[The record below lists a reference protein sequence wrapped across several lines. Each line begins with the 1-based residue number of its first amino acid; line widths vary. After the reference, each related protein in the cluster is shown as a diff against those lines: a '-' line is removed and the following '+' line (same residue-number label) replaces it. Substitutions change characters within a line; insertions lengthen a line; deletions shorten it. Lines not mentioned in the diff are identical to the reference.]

1 MSVSSLAKKK
11 SLGRYSW
18 FMRRKIIKKFKSST
32 FYASTKVL
40 SPRDQKKIYLVALV
54 QIFMGFVDL
63 AGVAV
68 IGVLGALAV
77 NGIQSKGPGDRVA
90 KVLDILGLENQTFQ
104 TQAAILG
111 IVATVLLLGRTIFS
125 VFFTRRTLFF
135 LSHKGAKASAELIS
149 KLLSQS
155 LLDIQSRTS
164 QQTLFAVTSGVS
176 VIMLGVIGTAVT
188 IVADTS
194 LLLILSIG
202 LFIVDP
208 TMAIGTILT
217 FGLIGIILY
226 RLLNIRAK
234 TLGAKNTHLTIASNE
249 KILEVLTSYRE
260 SVVHNRRDYY
270 AQEIGAMRFKL
281 GNVLAENA
289 FIPYISK
296 YVIESSLV
304 FGGLLLSAVQFLV
317 QDAAH
322 AVATLTIFM
331 AAGSR
336 IAPAALRLQQGALA
350 IKGSLASVKPTLEL
364 MKSLETV
371 NLSARSEV
379 APDVEHMGFNPTV
392 EMTDVFFKYP
402 NADAA
407 ALEGQ
412 SFSIKAGCSVAIVGS
427 TGAGKTTA
435 VDLLLGLLEP
445 ESGSVLI
452 SGLNPEDA
460 IVKWPGAIS
469 YVPQDVVIS
478 NGTIRENVGLGF
490 NSEHVNEKLVW
501 DAINLAQLDSYVNS
515 LPLGLETQ
523 VGERGTRMSGGQRQR
538 LGIARA
544 LFTRPK
550 LLVLDEAT
558 SALDGETEA
567 AISQAVQQLRG
578 TVTVIMIA
586 HRLSTVRN
594 ADSVIYMDKG
604 KVIAIGSFEEVR
616 AKVPDFDRQAKLMG
630 L

>member
-1 MSVSSLAKKK
+1 ME
-11 SLGRYSW
+11 RYSW
-18 FMRRKIIKKFKSST
+18 FMRRQLLRNFRAST

-40 SPRDQKKIYLVALV
+40 SRRDRKKIYLVAVV

-68 IGVLGALAV
+68 IGILGALAV

-90 KVLDILGLENQTFQ
+90 KVLDILQLGNQTFQ
-104 TQAAILG
+104 TQAAVLG
-111 IVATVLLLGRTIFS
+111 ILATILLLGRTIFS
-125 VFFTRRTLFF
+125 IVFTRRTLFF
-135 LSHKGAKASAELIS
+135 LSHKGAKASADLIS

-208 TMAIGTILT
+208 SMAIGTILT
-217 FGLIGIILY
+217 FGLIGVILY

-234 TLGAKNTHLTIASNE
+234 TLGAKNTQLTIASNE

-260 SVVHNRRDYY
+260 SVVHNRRDHY
-270 AQEIGAMRFKL
+270 AQEIGSLRYKL

-350 IKGSLASVKPTLEL
+350 IKGSLASVKPTLDL

-371 NLSARSEV
+371 NLSAPSEV
-379 APDVEHMGFNPTV
+379 APDVEHIGFIPSVT
-392 EMTDVFFKYP
+392 MSDVYFRYP
-402 NADAA
+402 GSDFS
-407 ALEGQ
+407 ALDGQ
-412 SFSIKAGCSVAIVGS
+412 SYSIEAGSSVAIVGS

-435 VDLLLGLLEP
+435 VDLLLGLLAP
-445 ESGSVLI
+445 EGGSVLI
-452 SGLNPEDA
+452 SGLKPEDA

-490 NSEHVNEKLVW
+490 NSEYVSEELVW
-501 DAINLAQLDSYVNS
+501 DAIKAAQLDGYVNS

>member
-1 MSVSSLAKKK
+1 
-11 SLGRYSW
+11 
-18 FMRRKIIKKFKSST
+18 MRRKIIKKFKSST

>member
-1 MSVSSLAKKK
+1 MRGELFK
-11 SLGRYSW
+11 SLKG
-18 FMRRKIIKKFKSST
+18 ST
-32 FYASTKVL
+32 FYEATKVL
-40 SPRDQKKIYLVALV
+40 VPKDRKKIYLVALIQV
-54 QIFMGFVDL
+54 FMGFVDL

-68 IGVLGALAV
+68 VGILGALAV
-77 NGIQSKGPGDRVA
+77 NGIQSKGPGDRVS
-90 KVLDILGLENQTFQ
+90 KVLDFLGLGEQTFQ
-104 TQAAILG
+104 TQAAVLG
-111 IVATVLLLGRTIFS
+111 VIAATLLLGRTVFS
-125 VFFTRRTLFF
+125 IIFTRRTLFF
-135 LSHKGAKASAELIS
+135 LSHKGAKASADLIS

-155 LLDIQSRTS
+155 LLGIQARTS

-202 LFIVDP
+202 LFVVD
-208 TMAIGTILT
+208 TSMAIGTVIT
-217 FGLIGIILY
+217 FGLIGGILY
-226 RLLNIRAK
+226 KLLNVRAK
-234 TLGAKNTHLTIASNE
+234 NLGARNTQLTIASNE

-270 AQEIGAMRFKL
+270 AQEIGAMRYKL

-296 YVIESSLV
+296 YVIESALV
-304 FGGLLLSAVQFLV
+304 FGALLLSAIQFVL

-350 IKGSLASVKPTLEL
+350 IKGSLASVKPTLDL
-364 MKSLETV
+364 MKSLELV
-371 NLSARSEV
+371 NLSACSDA
-379 APDVEHMGFNPTV
+379 APDVAHLGFTPSV
-392 EMTDVFFKYP
+392 VLEDIYFKYP
-402 NADAA
+402 NADEYT
-407 ALEGQ
+407 LKGQ
-412 SFSIKAGCSVAIVGS
+412 SYSIKAGSSVAIVGS

-435 VDLLLGLLEP
+435 VDVLLGLLEP
-445 ESGSVLI
+445 ERGKVLI
-452 SGLNPEDA
+452 SGLPPQDA
-460 IVKWPGAIS
+460 IIKWPGAIS

-490 NSEHVNEKLVW
+490 SAEQINEELVW
-501 DAINLAQLDSYVNS
+501 DAIKAAQLGEYVGT
-515 LPLGLETQ
+515 LPLGLATQ

-544 LFTRPK
+544 LFTKPK
-550 LLVLDEAT
+550 LLILDEAT

-567 AISQAVQQLRG
+567 AISQSIQELRG
-578 TVTVIMIA
+578 NVTVIMIA
-586 HRLSTVRN
+586 HRLSTVKN
-594 ADSVIYMDKG
+594 ADSVIYLDQG
-604 KVIAIGSFEEVR
+604 SVIAIGNFEEVR
-616 AKVPDFDRQAKLMG
+616 TKVPDFDRQAKLMG